1 MVAWDPF
8 SPDAFSLTSLTA
20 SINNLPYVPARL
32 GQLGW
37 FEESGVETTSVVI
50 EFENGTVQLLPA
62 LPRNAPGTE
71 IGRNI
76 RTAQPISIPH
86 VPAAGTVMAEEVQGV
101 RAFGSETM
109 AQTVQAKINEKLAIG
124 RRSMDYTIETHRVA
138 ALKGSYYNAGGS
150 TTSLFTEFG
159 VVQQTLGMAL
169 TTTTTD
175 VRGKVK
181 TFEEYIETALGGVPY
196 SGIRVLCGK
205 NFFGQLI
212 AHSAITNTYIYSQ
225 DAVALRG
232 DPLRTFMWG
241 GVMWERYRGTTD
253 CYIGDDDAYA
263 VPEGVAGLF
272 LTRYAPAPYAET
284 VNTPGL
290 PYYARSAVME
300 FNEGAKLQMQS
311 NPLNICTRPAA
322 IIKLTKI

>member
-1 MVAWDPF
+1 MAAWDPF
-8 SPDAFSLTSLTA
+8 SSDAFSLTSLTA

-37 FEESGVETTSVVI
+37 FEESGIETTTAVI
-50 EFENGTVQLLPA
+50 EFENGIVQLLPA
-62 LPRNAPGTE
+62 LPRNSPGTQ
-71 IGRNI
+71 IGRNG
-76 RTAQPISIPH
+76 RTAQPIAIPH
-86 VPAAGTVMAEEVQGV
+86 IPAAGEVLAEEVQNV
-101 RAFGSETM
+101 RAFGSESA
-109 AQTVQAKINEKLAIG
+109 AQTVQFKINEKLAIG
-124 RRSMDYTIETHRVA
+124 RRSMDYTIETHRAA
-138 ALKGSYYNAGGS
+138 ALKGVYYNASGS

-159 VVQQTLGMAL
+159 VAQQTLGMAL

-196 SGIRVLCGK
+196 TGIRVLCGK

-212 AHSAITNTYIYSQ
+212 AHSAIANTYIYSQ
-225 DAVALRG
+225 DAAALRG
-232 DPLRTFMWG
+232 DPLRALVWG
-241 GVMWERYRGTTD
+241 GVTWERYRGTID

-272 LTRYAPAPYAET
+272 LTRYAPAPYMET

-290 PYYARSAVME
+290 PYYARSAMME
-300 FNEGAKLQMQS
+300 FNKGAKLEMQS

-322 IIKLTKI
+322 LVKLTKI